1 MVASDLAITKGNRG
15 SIMDLASLGI
25 PSISISSVLNPIDE
39 ALVARVRSNLALNVN
54 AVDSRFLARC
64 IEDAAGVA
72 FGERDMPLNLHL
84 RGGEVAAEALADEIL
99 RLVGHNGGAVQ

>member
-1 MVASDLAITKGNRG
+1 
-15 SIMDLASLGI
+15 MDLASLGI